1 MDNTPASG
9 AMKMY
14 VMVDKSLPPIHAGIQ
29 SLHSSVELVY
39 NHISNP
45 KVSEWAST
53 HKTVVL
59 IGADN
64 TEMVLMMNYFTTLG
78 KVYSSFREP
87 DLDNLLT
94 AIAFEPLTEL
104 EAETIFPKDK
114 FRLYR

>member
-1 MDNTPASG
+1 MDNTPFSG
-9 AMKMY
+9 STKMY

-59 IGADN
+59 IGAEHH
-64 TEMVLMMNYFTTLG
+64 EMVLMMRYFTTLG
-78 KVYSSFREP
+78 KVSSPFYEP
-87 DLDNLLT
+87 DLDNMMT
-94 AIAFEPLTEL
+94 SVAFEPLTNE
-104 EAETIFPKDK
+104 EAEVIFPKDK